1 MKRRRNLPGPFSSAE
16 SLTNLDR
23 RTVPARI
30 MKTVVADL
38 LAHIGDD
45 VTAPQKLIIQA
56 AGLKAVSLALLSDK
70 LLTDE
75 NGLAEG
81 GDHHALAWLNSLRLD
96 LIALGLERRERQIL
110 NLAGY
115 TEGRGTDRTDVDA
128 AA

>member
-1 MKRRRNLPGPFSSAE
+1 MR
-16 SLTNLDR
+16 
-23 RTVPARI
+23 
-30 MKTVVADL
+30 
-38 LAHIGDD
+38 
-45 VTAPQKLIIQA
+45 
-56 AGLKAVSLALLSDK
+56 LALLSDK

-110 NLAGY
+110 DLRGY
-115 TEGRGTDRTDVDA
+115 LKDAADVVTDVDA

>member
-1 MKRRRNLPGPFSSAE
+1 
-16 SLTNLDR
+16 
-23 RTVPARI
+23 
-30 MKTVVADL
+30 MKTVVRDL

-45 VTAPQKLIIQA
+45 VTAPQKLIIQS
-56 AGLKAVSLALLSDK
+56 AGLKAVRLALLSDK

-96 LIALGLERRERQIL
+96 LVALGLERRERPTL
-110 NLAGY
+110 TLASY
-115 TEGRGTDRTDVDA
+115 LAKTPAAETEDA

>member
-1 MKRRRNLPGPFSSAE
+1 
-16 SLTNLDR
+16 
-23 RTVPARI
+23 

-56 AGLKAVSLALLSDK
+56 AGLKAVRLALLSDK

-75 NGLAEG
+75 NGLTEG

-96 LIALGLERRERQIL
+96 LSALGLERREKPTL
-110 NLAGY
+110 NLASY
-115 TEGRGTDRTDVDA
+115 LTRETTPAETTATA
-128 AA
+128 A